1 MKFALLGVD
10 EDVWRLA
17 QAIVARGEHEIAAFY
32 EPGDYARE
40 LFRLAR
46 HAQTADQWE
55 TLALEGVVDAV
66 IVGRGAPE
74 EVRIDQLKKLVQ
86 AKVPVVA
93 LHPACEYIVGYEL
106 EMIRADVGGL
116 LLPYYPGMLHPA
128 LFDLSLL
135 APSSEASIRTFHEPV
150 SIGTIDQ
157 LIFERS
163 LSVKDRE
170 SVLAQLARDADMIRQ
185 ILGPITQVSA
195 MGTLPEEGSA
205 QLSVQMNTAAGIIAR
220 WSLEPVEQEP
230 RGSITLLGSAGKAI
244 CKMPR
249 AGAWELQVSGAHA
262 HEQVYADFDEPSV
275 LIQQIAQAI
284 GGVSPFNPAW
294 LEVCRAAEVAE
305 TTPRCI
311 RRGKTIDL
319 FNEDP
324 TEESAFKGVMAVGGC
339 LFLMLGLLLLFV
351 VAMVEGVGIPLHR
364 FGLWANWPAY
374 LLAVFFVFLLLQLL
388 RVFARGKSPQ
398 EEPK

>member
-10 EDVWRLA
+10 EDVWHLA
-17 QAIVARGEHEIAAFY
+17 QAIVARGEHEIAAIY

-46 HAQTADQWE
+46 NAQTADHWE
-55 TLALEGVVDAV
+55 TLALEGVVDVV

-128 LFDLSLL
+128 LRDLSGLV
-135 APSSEASIRTFHEPV
+135 PHSEASTSSFSEPA

-157 LIFERS
+157 LVFERS
-163 LSVKDRE
+163 LTVKDR
-170 SVLAQLARDADMIRQ
+170 STVLAQLARDADMIRQ
-185 ILGPITQVSA
+185 ILGPIKQVSA
-195 MGTLPEEGSA
+195 MGDLPENGPA
-205 QLSVQMNTAAGIIAR
+205 RLSVQMNTATGIIAR
-220 WSLEPVEQEP
+220 WSLEPVNDLLQ
-230 RGSITLLGSAGKAI
+230 GKVLLLGSAGKAS
-244 CKMPR
+244 CTMPQE
-249 AGAWELQVSGAHA
+249 GIWTLTVSGNHPVEMHYEDVA
-262 HEQVYADFDEPSV
+262 EGEELLRRV
-275 LIQQIAQAI
+275 AQAI
-284 GGVSPFNPAW
+284 GGASAFAPAW

-311 RRGKTIDL
+311 RRGKTIEL
-319 FNEDP
+319 YNEDP

-351 VAMVEGVGIPLHR
+351 VAIVEGLGIPLHR
-364 FGLWANWPAY
+364 FGLWANWPVY
-374 LLAVFFVFLLLQLL
+374 LFAAFFVFLLLQLL
-388 RVFARGKSPQ
+388 RVFARGKSPP
-398 EEPK
+398 EGPK

>member
-10 EDVWRLA
+10 QDVWRLA
-17 QAIVARGEHEIAAFY
+17 QAIAARGEHEIAAFF

-46 HAQTADQWE
+46 EAQTADHWE
-55 TLALEGVVDAV
+55 TLALEGVVDVV
-66 IVGRGAPE
+66 IVGRGASE

-106 EMIRADVGGL
+106 EMIRADVGSL

-128 LFDLSLL
+128 LLDLSLL
-135 APSSEASIRTFHEPV
+135 VPYAEASTSTLTEPA
-150 SIGTIDQ
+150 SIGQIDQ
-157 LIFERS
+157 LVFERS
-163 LSVKDRE
+163 LTLKDR
-170 SVLAQLARDADMIRQ
+170 STVLAQLARDADMIRQ
-185 ILGPITQVSA
+185 ILGPIKQVSA
-195 MGTLPEEGSA
+195 MGELPDKGPA
-205 QLSVQMNTAAGIIAR
+205 RLSVQMNTATGIIAR
-220 WSLEPVEQEP
+220 WSLEPVNDVPQ
-230 RGSITLLGSAGKAI
+230 GKLLLLGSDGKAI
-244 CKMPR
+244 CTMPQE
-249 AGAWELQVSGAHA
+249 GTWTLTVSGNHPL
-262 HEQVYADFDEPSV
+262 ETRYEDVTEGEELLRRV
-275 LIQQIAQAI
+275 AQAI
-284 GGVSPFNPAW
+284 GGASPFAPAW

-311 RRGKTIDL
+311 RRGKTIEL
-319 FNEDP
+319 YNEDP

-351 VAMVEGVGIPLHR
+351 VAIIEGVGIPLHR

-374 LLAVFFVFLLLQLL
+374 LLVVFFVFLLLQIL
-388 RVFARGKSPQ
+388 RVFARGKSPADG
-398 EEPK
+398 PK